1 MNKAIKHDSEKPV
14 MTLLSPFALE
24 EMAKVLTYG
33 SKKYDDHNWRN
44 NGGLKYSRVLSAVLR
59 HLTAY
64 QKGEA
69 KDSETNLSHIAHAA
83 CGLMMILEYEQTGVG
98 ENDIY
103 WLNKKDE
110 KTS

>member
-1 MNKAIKHDSEKPV
+1 MSNGGVKNDADKPM

-24 EMAKVLTYG
+24 EMAKVLTFG
-33 SKKYDDHNWRN
+33 STKYDDNNWRK
-44 NGGLKYSRVLSAVLR
+44 GMKYSRILSAVMR

-69 KDSETNLSHIAHAA
+69 TDPETGSSHLSHAA
-83 CGLMMILEYEQTGVG
+83 CGLMMLIEYEKTGIG

-103 WLNKKDE
+103 WQNK
-110 KTS
+110 